1 MKLFQQLLVAPAAL
15 GLMASGANAAELN
28 INGVSDYAASAD
40 QVTSVTQFSD
50 VYPTDWA
57 YQALSNLVEQYG
69 CVAGYPN
76 GTFRGNRAMTRYEA
90 AALLNACLDRVT
102 EVTDEVRGLVAEF
115 ETELAILRGRVDG
128 LEARVGE
135 LEATQFST
143 TTKLKGV
150 TNWVLGAANGFDD
163 DASEGVSFNYDLRLT
178 LETSFTGSD
187 MLTTVLSSGN
197 YASNSVWYDGLASL
211 ETVINSN
218 NNLTVEILYY
228 TFPIGDNLDI
238 TAGPIV
244 YSDDDGMYAGRASFY
259 PFDVFLDFFSYGGTW
274 ATNNLETPGAG
285 IGAVY
290 RFSDSGFS
298 ASGNYVVL
306 DGNSTGIGRD
316 ESSSTS
322 TWQLFYEGEAF
333 NGSFLAQAGFAYAQ
347 NIPLTIGTNA
357 AYKVEGDSRLG
368 FSAAAAWMPYELGI
382 LPSISGGWSMSSP
395 QDSEEKITGWYL
407 GFEWD
412 DVLIE
417 GNSFGFATGQAPKV
431 SGEYNKIYEAFYKIF
446 VSDNVTVIPAYFIV
460 DNYSGDEL
468 SGGFVHG
475 GVVKTVFRF

>member
-1 MKLFQQLLVAPAAL
+1 M
-15 GLMASGANAAELN
+15 
-28 INGVSDYAASAD
+28 
-40 QVTSVTQFSD
+40 
-50 VYPTDWA
+50 
-57 YQALSNLVEQYG
+57 
-69 CVAGYPN
+69 
-76 GTFRGNRAMTRYEA
+76 
-90 AALLNACLDRVT
+90 
-102 EVTDEVRGLVAEF
+102 
-115 ETELAILRGRVDG
+115 
-128 LEARVGE
+128 
-135 LEATQFST
+135 
-143 TTKLKGV
+143 
-150 TNWVLGAANGFDD
+150 
-163 DASEGVSFNYDLRLT
+163 
-178 LETSFTGSD
+178 
-187 MLTTVLSSGN
+187 
-197 YASNSVWYDGLASL
+197 
-211 ETVINSN
+211 
-218 NNLTVEILYY
+218 
-228 TFPIGDNLDI
+228 
-238 TAGPIV
+238 
-244 YSDDDGMYAGRASFY
+244 
-259 PFDVFLDFFSYGGTW
+259 
-274 ATNNLETPGAG
+274 
-285 IGAVY
+285 
-290 RFSDSGFS
+290 
-298 ASGNYVVL
+298 L

-446 VSDNVTVIPAYFIV
+446 VTDNVTVIPAYFIV

>member
-1 MKLFQQLLVAPAAL
+1 
-15 GLMASGANAAELN
+15 
-28 INGVSDYAASAD
+28 
-40 QVTSVTQFSD
+40 
-50 VYPTDWA
+50 
-57 YQALSNLVEQYG
+57 
-69 CVAGYPN
+69 
-76 GTFRGNRAMTRYEA
+76 MTRYEA

-102 EVTDEVRGLVAEF
+102 EVTDELRRLISEF
-115 ETELAILRGRVDG
+115 ETELAVLRGRVDG

-135 LEATQFST
+135 LEATQFTT

-178 LETSFTGSD
+178 LETSFTGED

-197 YASNSVWYDGLASL
+197 YSTNSVWYDGLASL
-211 ETVINSN
+211 ETAFKSN
-218 NNLTVEILYY
+218 NDLTIESLYY
-228 TFPIGDNLDI
+228 TFPIGDNLYV

-244 YSDDDGMYAGRASFY
+244 YSDDVGMYAGRASFY
-259 PFDVFLDFFSYGGTW
+259 PFTTFLDFFSYGGTW

-290 RFSDSGFS
+290 TFGDSGFS
-298 ASGNYVVL
+298 ASGNYVAL

-316 ESSSTS
+316 ETSSTS

-333 NGSFLAQAGFAYAQ
+333 NGLFLAQAGFAYAQ
-347 NIPLTIGTNA
+347 NTFLTIGTNS
-357 AYKVEGDSRLG
+357 AYKVEGDSRFGYSL
-368 FSAAAAWMPYELGI
+368 AAGWMPNELGI
-382 LPSISGGWSMSSP
+382 VPSISGGWSISAP
-395 QDSEEKITGWYL
+395 HDSDEKIMGWYL

-417 GNSFGFATGQAPKV
+417 GNSFGFAAGQAPKV
-431 SGEYNKIYEAFYKIF
+431 SGENNKVYEAFYKIF
-446 VSDNVTVIPAYFIV
+446 ISDNITIIPAYFII

-468 SGGFVHG
+468 SGSLIHG
-475 GVVKTVFRF
+475 GVVKTVFKF